1 MGGGSISL
9 VNYWGRRYG
18 SEKDV
23 FWKDADLFVF
33 PTFYVNETFGLVNL
47 EAMEYSLPVISTN
60 EGGIPDVVIN
70 GQTGYTVEKNEPTA
84 LADSLERLFMNPELG
99 IQMGKAGRKLFEE
112 KFTEEVFEKRMRA
125 CLESAITI

>member
-1 MGGGSISL
+1 MWGGSISL

-70 GQTGYTVEKNEPTA
+70 GQTGYTVEKNDPAA
-84 LADSLERLFMNPELG
+84 LADSIERLFINPELG
-99 IQMGKAGRKLFEE
+99 IQMGKAGRKLFGE
-112 KFTEEVFEKRMRA
+112 KFTEEVFEKRMKE